1 MPACPCVLLTPP
13 GKRGAGRR
21 TAASPTGSPGY
32 NATRPPGRGSV
43 WQSTWFGIRG
53 SQVQILPPRRGPSSG
68 TGSGPR
74 GGHGIR
80 LFGGIFFSASSRQGP
95 GALIPALTH
104 GQERVYSG
112 APAGDVLPRRAPFFM
127 LLLLDIPELDVMELA
142 RMFAPATSA
151 RSTVRVS
158 SKVFD
163 VGFLP
168 LAPETH
174 ILAPRMA
181 GAGTHR

>member
-1 MPACPCVLLTPP
+1 MASGSSDAIFLPAP
-13 GKRGAGRR
+13 
-21 TAASPTGSPGY
+21 
-32 NATRPPGRGSV
+32 
-43 WQSTWFGIRG
+43 
-53 SQVQILPPRRGPSSG
+53 
-68 TGSGPR
+68 
-74 GGHGIR
+74 
-80 LFGGIFFSASSRQGP
+80 SRQGP

>member
-1 MPACPCVLLTPP
+1 ML
-13 GKRGAGRR
+13 
-21 TAASPTGSPGY
+21 S
-32 NATRPPGRGSV
+32 
-43 WQSTWFGIRG
+43 
-53 SQVQILPPRRGPSSG
+53 
-68 TGSGPR
+68 
-74 GGHGIR
+74 
-80 LFGGIFFSASSRQGP
+80 
-95 GALIPALTH
+95 
-104 GQERVYSG
+104 
-112 APAGDVLPRRAPFFM
+112 RRAPFFM

-168 LAPETH
+168 LATEAH
-174 ILAPRMA
+174 ILAARMA